1 MTIKIDDLVKDLKLL
16 ATQFRTNDEY
26 TALKNIQDVLT
37 NITSDPDILINCD
50 ITMLSNI
57 NTAMYEC
64 QIKEDWLGL
73 ADYVEYDLIR
83 AINKNPSAAQ
93 LNE

>member
-1 MTIKIDDLVKDLKLL
+1 MTTKFDDLIKELNLL

-50 ITMLSNI
+50 LPILINI

-64 QIKEDWLGL
+64 QTKEDWLGL
-73 ADYVEYDLIR
+73 ADYLEYDLIR
-83 AINKNPSAAQ
+83 AINPKTESSSI
-93 LNE
+93 